1 MSCIMSNHD
10 AMRSELGGHVRDELE
25 QIQTR
30 DIPEVLVEDTHVD
43 TVDVGGFRSLRKAT
57 TSGADQSL

>member
-1 MSCIMSNHD
+1 MSNHD

-25 QIQTR
+25 QMLAR
-30 DIPEVLVEDTHVD
+30 DIPEVLVKDAHDD
-43 TVDVGGFRSLRKAT
+43 TVDVEGFGSLRKAT

>member
-1 MSCIMSNHD
+1 MSNHD

-25 QIQTR
+25 QMLAR
-30 DIPEVLVEDTHVD
+30 DIPEVLVKDAHDD
-43 TVDVGGFRSLRKAT
+43 TVDVEGFRSLRKAT